1 MPPTLQSQFNAVSE
15 QYDSQ
20 RRALIPCFD
29 LFYQTA
35 AELAAAVPNV
45 RRVLDL
51 GAGTGL
57 MSAFVR
63 TRCPQAEFILADISM
78 QMLAKAQERFCG
90 LPNVHFIEQDLTRLT
105 PDDRLPENGF
115 DLIVSALIMN
125 ARLRG
130 PGLRQLLS
138 ALADTARSELDM
150 RQRVSASRAGT
161 RRSAQI
167 VVIFS
172 IVVMLGLAVFNRSFV
187 APYSSVQGQLVLLVV
202 VALFAVGMLWMR
214 RLAGVQL
221 PRRFLTVSTHVG
233 GGNA

>member
-15 QYDSQ
+15 QYDGQ

-35 AELAAAVPNV
+35 AELAAPVPNV

-90 LPNVHFIEQDLTRLT
+90 LPNVHFIEQDLTRLA

-115 DLIVSALIMN
+115 DLIVSALAIHHLDN
-125 ARLRG
+125 PQKQTLFRQIARLLAPNGRFINADQVLG
-130 PGLRQLLS
+130 ETAAAEAKAAAFERIKLDRMATLSDQFQWLAAAGLPPTLYFRHYNFVVF
-138 ALADTARSELDM
+138 AADK
-150 RQRVSASRAGT
+150 
-161 RRSAQI
+161 
-167 VVIFS
+167 
-172 IVVMLGLAVFNRSFV
+172 
-187 APYSSVQGQLVLLVV
+187 P
-202 VALFAVGMLWMR
+202 
-214 RLAGVQL
+214 
-221 PRRFLTVSTHVG
+221 
-233 GGNA
+233 

>member
-1 MPPTLQSQFNAVSE
+1 MPQTLQSQFNAVSE

-57 MSAFVR
+57 MSAFVH
-63 TRCPQAEFILADISM
+63 TRCPQAEVILADISM

-115 DLIVSALIMN
+115 DLIVSALAIHHLDN
-125 ARLRG
+125 PQKQTLFRQIARLLAPRG
-130 PGLRQLLS
+130 RFINADQVLGETAAAETAYTEHWWRHVTAHPDLS
-138 ALADTARSELDM
+138 AEAKAAAFERIKLDRMAALSDQFQWLA
-150 RQRVSASRAGT
+150 
-161 RRSAQI
+161 
-167 VVIFS
+167 
-172 IVVMLGLAVFNRSFV
+172 
-187 APYSSVQGQLVLLVV
+187 
-202 VALFAVGMLWMR
+202 AVG
-214 RLAGVQL
+214 L
-221 PRRFLTVSTHVG
+221 PPTLYFQHYNFVVF
-233 GGNA
+233 AADKPQD

>member
-15 QYDSQ
+15 QYDGQ

-63 TRCPQAEFILADISM
+63 PSCPQAEFILADLSV
-78 QMLAKAQERFCG
+78 QMLAKARERFRG
-90 LPNVHFIEQDLTRLT
+90 LPNVHFIEQDLTRLA

-115 DLIVSALIMN
+115 DLIVSALAIHHLDN
-125 ARLRG
+125 PQKQTLFRQIARLLAPNGRFINADQVLG
-130 PGLRQLLS
+130 ETATAETAYTEHWRRHVTVHPDLS
-138 ALADTARSELDM
+138 AEAKAAAFERIKLDRMATLPDQFQWRAAAGLPPTLYFQHYNFVVFAADKP
-150 RQRVSASRAGT
+150 Q
-161 RRSAQI
+161 
-167 VVIFS
+167 
-172 IVVMLGLAVFNRSFV
+172 N
-187 APYSSVQGQLVLLVV
+187 
-202 VALFAVGMLWMR
+202 
-214 RLAGVQL
+214 
-221 PRRFLTVSTHVG
+221 
-233 GGNA
+233 